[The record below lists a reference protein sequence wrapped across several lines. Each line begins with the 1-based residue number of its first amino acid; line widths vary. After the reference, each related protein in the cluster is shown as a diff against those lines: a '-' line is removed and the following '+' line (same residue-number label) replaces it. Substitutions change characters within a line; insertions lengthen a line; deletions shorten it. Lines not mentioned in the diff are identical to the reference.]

1 MVHFCY
7 SNRKNTKQIA
17 ATCFLLFSEVV
28 SGGHT
33 AGSGWCLKAAAVSR
47 VIVSMQTES
56 STSKSRMKAGPGS
69 MEVAPPVEWF
79 HVLKG
84 SAMLCCGQKNLLSLK
99 KKLKSE
105 NSGHSVGRA
114 SQHVAVF
121 FLKWIAGFT
130 SLVKQEPQLQTVRK
144 VVKGILSCCSAE

>member
-28 SGGHT
+28 SGHT

-99 KKLKSE
+99 KKIKKREFWPFCRQGITTCCCFLSE
-105 NSGHSVGRA
+105 VNSWIHFTCKTRA
-114 SQHVAVF
+114 T
-121 FLKWIAGFT
+121 T
-130 SLVKQEPQLQTVRK
+130 SN
-144 VVKGILSCCSAE
+144 C